1 MLLRSHSTC
10 PHPSAPEL
18 GQLLLSKYVSRS
30 RNAIYMEKF
39 KINVNEGSIKHMYEN
54 MFRLA
59 IRVKRLH
66 VSTATFRFFAGKR
79 LQNF

>member
-1 MLLRSHSTC
+1 MC
-10 PHPSAPEL
+10 QHPSAPEL

-39 KINVNEGSIKHMYEN
+39 NMNVNNGNTKHMYEN

-59 IRVKRLH
+59 KTL
-66 VSTATFRFFAGKR
+66 STRDALVNG
-79 LQNF
+79 